1 MALLGGRDSGGWLVV
16 TFVLVPSEGMNIW
29 RGKSYPRPFEGV
41 YFSSIPSKIWGGW
54 GPVGSNWTLCS
65 DGPALVRFPH
75 RRIWRLLWDRFGLDD
90 VYSGRGLK
98 WNFWRLVANDT
109 ELALAAPCSF
119 GIWRGLFII
128 LSLDLFARFEISYLK
143 IVIRKVTGK
152 AGFYI

>member
-1 MALLGGRDSGGWLVV
+1 MFFFYSRQNLGGWV
-16 TFVLVPSEGMNIW
+16 
-29 RGKSYPRPFEGV
+29 
-41 YFSSIPSKIWGGW
+41 
-54 GPVGSNWTLCS
+54 PVGGNWSLCS

-143 IVIRKVTGK
+143 IVIRRVKLKLAFTLKEKCLQTVISHRLGFRGLFRILSLDLF
-152 AGFYI
+152 AGVGNLWKQGLR